1 MTLDILYQDDHLV
14 AINKPSG
21 MFVHPTDLDRNA
33 LSCMPIL
40 RDQVGQWVYPVH
52 RLDRGTS
59 GVLLFALSSEIAH
72 HVMVQF
78 EERRVQKEYI
88 ALVRGYLPESGVID
102 HAYCPPDATEPVDAV
117 TEFMCE
123 ATVELPFAVGRYQT
137 ARYAL
142 MKAMPKTGRQH
153 QIRRHCA
160 HISHPIVGDHYY
172 GDGKHNRFVKKQFGI
187 GRLLLMATQL
197 SFCHPDHGK
206 QVTVNA
212 PIPERIQMLFEQLGW
227 QVAASRYGLQKGEDI
242 HA

>member
-21 MFVHPTDLDRNA
+21 VFVHPTDLDRNA
-33 LSCMPIL
+33 WSCMPVL
-40 RDQVGQWVYPVH
+40 RDQLGQWVYPVH

-72 HVMVQF
+72 DIMVQF
-78 EERRVQKEYI
+78 EERRIEKQYL
-88 ALVRGYLPESGVID
+88 ALVRGHLPESGVID
-102 HAYCPPDATEPVDAV
+102 HAYCPPDATEPVDAI
-117 TEFMCE
+117 TEFVCE
-123 ATVELPFAVGRYQT
+123 ATVELPFAVGPYQT

-142 MKAMPKTGRQH
+142 MKASPKTGRQH

-172 GDGKHNRFVKKQFGI
+172 GDGKHNRFFKDQFGI
-187 GRLLLMATQL
+187 SRLLLMATQL
-197 SFCHPDHGK
+197 SFCHPIHGNK
-206 QVTVNA
+206 VTIDA
-212 PIPERIQMLFEQLGW
+212 PISGRIQMLFEQLGW
-227 QVAASRYGLQKGEDI
+227 HIAASRYGLQKGEDI